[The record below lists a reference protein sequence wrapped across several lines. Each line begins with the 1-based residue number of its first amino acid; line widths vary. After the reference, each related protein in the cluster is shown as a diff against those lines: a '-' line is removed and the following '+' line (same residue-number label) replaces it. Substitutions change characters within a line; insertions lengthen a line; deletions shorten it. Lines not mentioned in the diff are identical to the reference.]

1 MRNLLNYKTIGNEEG
16 LEATDDFDHIEDVEQ
31 DILETIEA
39 EVTTED
45 LEQSLDNAIDDLETI
60 EQGDME
66 LDIIEDQSNQY
77 EAIVTEHPEVV
88 TDQLVKEATERLTF
102 DIANHLGVSDDVI
115 RDKIERKVGK
125 EETFNP
131 DDSAGQLQV
140 LTSST
145 KGYIEEIRSNFQTV
159 ISKLFS
165 QGLNTPNLLKLHAD
179 KIKLAKSLLNGPTT
193 GRVINRDVVYSPIAA
208 AYTLCGNDLNEL
220 VTYIGNL
227 STRPIDAAFESIRSG
242 ADPMDA
248 FATLANTFT
257 GLNIGTN
264 SVAESSESTGSID
277 IITSII
283 GNLFHYV
290 HIYQNDFGIRYKI
303 IEDPFSSNYIDNLNA
318 TPISSDSI
326 REILNNIIY
335 QLQDYD
341 SVQSNAIETL
351 GSIANAANYD
361 TFSPD
366 VVKAAMAVA
375 AKTTKGIL
383 HAYTYGINSVINIC
397 LAEAISDENE

>member
-1 MRNLLNYKTIGNEEG
+1 MKNLLSYKTIGNEEA

-31 DILETIEA
+31 DVLETIEA

-45 LEQSLDNAIDDLETI
+45 LEQSLDNAIDDLESI

-66 LDIIEDQSNQY
+66 LDIIEDQNNQY
-77 EAIVTEHPEVV
+77 EAIATDHPQIVTE
-88 TDQLVKEATERLTF
+88 QLVKEATERLTF

-131 DDSAGQLQV
+131 DDNAGQLHV

-145 KGYIEEIRSNFQTV
+145 RGYIEEIRSNFQSV

-165 QGLNTPNLLKLHAD
+165 HGLSAPNLLRIHAD
-179 KIKLAKSLLNGPTT
+179 KIKLARALLNGPTS
-193 GRVINRDVVYSPIAA
+193 GRVINRDIVYSPIAA

-227 STRPIDAAFESIRSG
+227 STRPIDTAFESMRAG
-242 ADPMDA
+242 TDPMDA
-248 FATLANTFT
+248 FATLANTFV
-257 GLNIGTN
+257 GLNICTN
-264 SVAESSESTGSID
+264 SVAENSESSGSID

-303 IEDPFSSNYIDNLNA
+303 VEDPFGSNYINNLNA

-326 REILNNIIY
+326 KEILNNIIY
-335 QLQDYD
+335 QLQDYEE
-341 SVQSNAIETL
+341 VQSNAIATL
-351 GSIANAANYD
+351 GNIASAANNG

-366 VVKAAMAVA
+366 VIKAAMAVA
-375 AKTTKGIL
+375 AKTTKGIVQ
-383 HAYTYGINSVINIC
+383 AYTYGIGCVINVC
-397 LAEAISDENE
+397 LAEAISNS